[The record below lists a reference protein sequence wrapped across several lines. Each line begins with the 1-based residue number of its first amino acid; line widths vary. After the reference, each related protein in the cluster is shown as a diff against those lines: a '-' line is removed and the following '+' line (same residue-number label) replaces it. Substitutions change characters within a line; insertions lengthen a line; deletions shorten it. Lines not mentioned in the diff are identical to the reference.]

1 MQQALME
8 EEWRKQMA
16 RPGAL
21 DAFLGTIGA
30 AGGAYFG
37 GPQGAA
43 AGGQLGQGLG
53 GAIRTGVGY

>member
-8 EEWRKQMA
+8 EEWRRQNA

-21 DAFLGTIGA
+21 DALLGTAGA
-30 AGGAYFG
+30 GLGAYFG

-43 AGGQLGQGLG
+43 AGAQLGQGLG
-53 GAIRTGVGY
+53 GATRAGMGY